1 MNSDDT
7 PHPPAAAHAP
17 TLLGAHPQL
26 FVTDMDAAVAFY
38 RDRLGFTVDSLY
50 GDPPFYGLVR
60 REGVA
65 LNLRHVDA
73 YPLDAAR
80 RDAEDLLAVSIL
92 VRSAKALFLAYQ
104 AAGLAFHQPY
114 RQQPWGAHDFIVADP
129 DENLVHFASR
139 VGEE

>member
-1 MNSDDT
+1 
-7 PHPPAAAHAP
+7 
-17 TLLGAHPQL
+17 
-26 FVTDMDAAVAFY
+26 
-38 RDRLGFTVDSLY
+38 
-50 GDPPFYGLVR
+50 
-60 REGVA
+60 
-65 LNLRHVDA
+65 VDA

-92 VRSAKALFLAYQ
+92 VRGAKALFLAYQ

-129 DENLVHFASR
+129 DGNLVHFASR